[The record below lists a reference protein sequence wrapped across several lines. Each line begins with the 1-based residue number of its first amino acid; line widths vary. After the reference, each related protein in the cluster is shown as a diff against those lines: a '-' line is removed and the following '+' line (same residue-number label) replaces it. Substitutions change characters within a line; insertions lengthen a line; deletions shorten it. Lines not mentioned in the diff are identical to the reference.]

1 MQYAKNRSLPSLN
14 FCTPYKW
21 VNIRVVLQELMGH
34 ADLKTSEIYSEK
46 QEIWKAFFQVPDQ
59 KFSRSVKM
67 KFSHDKNSLM

>member
-1 MQYAKNRSLPSLN
+1 MQKTAR
-14 FCTPYKW
+14 CTRLIFALLW
-21 VNIRVVLQELMGH
+21 VLQELMGH

-67 KFSHDKNSLM
+67 KFSHDKNPFM